1 VWFKKIIRIILIR
14 VYDVDVKGLDNYKLN
29 GENYIIVANH
39 TSFLDAAL
47 IYAFMPHELTFAINT
62 HVVQA
67 WYVRILK
74 RVVNMFAMDPGNPL
88 SIRAL
93 IKRVEAG
100 ETVVIF
106 PEGRITV
113 TGALMKIYQGPGLV
127 ALKSSVKIL
136 PVNIYGAQY
145 TAFSRLR
152 GLVRLRW
159 FPKITLTVLPATRLK
174 VAENY
179 RGRKRR
185 EKAGKVLSDLMTDM
199 MFKTSHYHTSLF
211 DKLLDARKVF
221 GGNHNIIED
230 TQRKPLNYTQVI
242 TKSIVLG
249 KALSKFSHR
258 DEAIGVL
265 LPGALSTVVTFW
277 ALHAYGR
284 VPAMLNFT
292 AGPSGVVLACE
303 TAKLKTIIT
312 AKAFITKAKL
322 GDIITALENHVKV
335 VYLEDISATISLPT
349 KLRGWVIS
357 HFDFGLKVRHRKQ
370 GVASNSPA
378 VILFTSGSEGVPK
391 AVVLSH
397 ENLLANINQLAARV
411 DFSGQDVILN
421 VLPLFHSFGL
431 TAATLLPMI
440 FGIKTFFYPSPLHYR
455 IIPEVSYEIGATIM
469 FGTST
474 FLAGYAKYAHPYDF
488 YSIRYVFAGAEKL
501 QDHVRRSWEEKFGV
515 RIFEGY
521 GATETSPVLTGN
533 TPMGNKPGTV
543 GRFFPGIKYH
553 LDAVPGMKGGKRLQ
567 VKGPNVM
574 LGYFLHENPGTLV
587 PPKTE
592 LGEGWYDT
600 GDIVNI
606 DDDGFVKIVGRA
618 KRFAK
623 IGGEMVSLTAV
634 ETLAD
639 QVWPDAMNAAVA
651 VPDEK
656 KGEQIILLTTEE
668 KAERCQLVACCK
680 KEGLSDLA
688 VPRKVMPII
697 NLPILGT
704 GKVDYVS
711 VQNMAGV

>member
-1 VWFKKIIRIILIR
+1 MSFKKIIRTILTQ
-14 VYDVDVKGLDNYKLN
+14 VYDVDVRDLENYEQN

-47 IYAFMPHELTFAINT
+47 IYAFIPYNLTFAINT
-62 HVVQA
+62 QVA
-67 WYVRILK
+67 KTWYVRILK
-74 RVVNMFAMDPGNPL
+74 RFVTMFPMDPGNPL
-88 SIRAL
+88 SLRGL

-113 TGALMKIYQGPGLV
+113 TGALMKIYQGPGLI
-127 ALKSSVKIL
+127 ALKSSAKVL
-136 PVNIYGAQY
+136 PINIYGAQY
-145 TAFSRLR
+145 TTFSRLR

-159 FPKITLTVLPATRLK
+159 FPKITLTVLPATKLA
-174 VAENY
+174 VNENY

-185 EKAGKVLSDLMTDM
+185 ETAGKVLSDLMTDM
-199 MFKTSHYHTSLF
+199 MFKTSHYQTSLF
-211 DKLLDARKVF
+211 DKLLDARKVY
-221 GGNHNIIED
+221 GGNHVIVED
-230 TQRKPLNYTQVI
+230 IQRKPLNYTQVI
-242 TKSIVLG
+242 TKSLVLG
-249 KALSKFSHR
+249 KALTKHSHR
-258 DEAIGVL
+258 DEYIGVL

-284 VPAMLNFT
+284 VPAMLNYT
-292 AGPSGVVLACE
+292 AGPKGLVSACE
-303 TAKLKTIIT
+303 TAKLKTVVT
-312 AKAFITKAKL
+312 AKAFIIKAKL
-322 GDIITALENHVKV
+322 GDVITALEQHVNV
-335 VYLEDISATISLPT
+335 IYLEDIASTISLTT
-349 KLRGWVIS
+349 KLRGWVIA
-357 HFDFGLKVRHRKQ
+357 HFDIGLKARHRKQ
-370 GVASNSPA
+370 GVAPESPA

-397 ENLLANINQLAARV
+397 TNILANINQLSARV
-411 DFSGQDVILN
+411 DFSAQDTILN

-440 FGIKTFFYPSPLHYR
+440 YGIKTFFYPSPLHYR

-469 FGTST
+469 FGTNT

-501 QDHVRRSWEEKFGV
+501 QEKVRQAWEEKFGV

-533 TPMGNKPGTV
+533 TPMGHKPGTV

-553 LDAVPGMKGGKRLQ
+553 LEEVPGMKGGKRLQ

-574 LGYFLHENPGTLV
+574 LGYFLHDNPGVLV
-587 PPKTE
+587 PPKTD
-592 LGEGWYDT
+592 LGNGWYDT
-600 GDIVNI
+600 GDIVAI
-606 DDDGFVKIVGRA
+606 DEEGFVKIAGRA

-623 IGGEMVSLTAV
+623 VGGEMVSLTAV
-634 ETLAD
+634 ESLANK
-639 QVWPDAMNAAVA
+639 VWPDAMNAAVA

-668 KAERCQLVACCK
+668 SAERSLLVERCK
-680 KEGLSDLA
+680 KDGFSELS
-688 VPRKVMPII
+688 VPRRVMNII
-697 NLPILGT
+697 NLPVLGT

-711 VQNMAGV
+711 IQGLAEV

>member
-1 VWFKKIIRIILIR
+1 VWFKTIIRAILTQI
-14 VYDVDVKGLDNYKLN
+14 YDVDVKGLENYKLN

-47 IYAFMPHELTFAINT
+47 MYAFMPHELTFAINT
-62 HVVQA
+62 HVA
-67 WYVRILK
+67 KSWYVRILK

-88 SIRAL
+88 TLRAL

-127 ALKSSVKIL
+127 ALKSSVEIL

-159 FPKITLTVLPATRLK
+159 FPKITLTVLPATRLT

-185 EKAGKVLSDLMTDM
+185 EKAGKVLSDMMTAM
-199 MFKTSHYHTSLF
+199 MFKTSHFHTSLF

-221 GGNHNIIED
+221 GGNHDIIED
-230 TQRKPLNYTQVI
+230 TQRNPLNYTQVI

-249 KALSKFSHR
+249 KALTKYSHR
-258 DEAIGVL
+258 DEAIGIL

-292 AGPSGVVLACE
+292 AGPSGIVSACE
-303 TAKLKTIIT
+303 TAELKTVIT

-322 GDIITALENHVKV
+322 ENVITALGSHVKV
-335 VYLEDISATISLPT
+335 IYLEDIAKTISLPA
-349 KLRGWVIS
+349 KLRGWVIG

-370 GVASNSPA
+370 GVSPKAPA

-411 DFSGQDVILN
+411 DFSAQDIILN

-431 TAATLLPMI
+431 TAATLLPMT

-501 QDHVRRSWEEKFGV
+501 QDQVRRSWEEKFGV

-543 GRFFPGIKYH
+543 GRFFPGIEYH
-553 LDAVPGMKGGKRLQ
+553 LREVPGMKAGKRLQ
-567 VKGPNVM
+567 VKGPNIM
-574 LGYFLHENPGTLV
+574 LGYFLHEKPGILV

-600 GDIVNI
+600 GDIVDI
-606 DDDGFVKIVGRA
+606 DDEGFVKIVGRA

-623 IGGEMVSLTAV
+623 VGGEMVSLTAV

-639 QVWPDAMNAAVA
+639 LVWPDAMNAAVA

-656 KGEQIILLTTEE
+656 KGEQIVLLTTQES
-668 KAERCQLVACCK
+668 AERSQLVACCK
-680 KEGLSDLA
+680 KEGLSDLS
-688 VPRKVMPII
+688 VPRKIMPII
-697 NLPILGT
+697 NLPVLGT

-711 VQNMAGV
+711 IQSMAGT